1 MTNQPVTLQD
11 RVRTSTKTWMDNI
24 GMALYRAHIHPDF
37 ITLLG
42 LVFVLAAS
50 VFIARGQ
57 LQLGGLILLL
67 GLPLDALDGAVARA
81 MGRTGKFGGVLDST
95 LDRYADSFIFAAL
108 GYYYAAQV
116 RLDYLLLALAALI
129 GSFAVSYVRA
139 RAGEAGLSVKIG
151 LFDRMV
157 RIIIILTMLL
167 ISSLVEL
174 GLGVLA
180 IGTNFT
186 ALQRLWYVYKLNR
199 EVHKDGV

>member
-24 GMALYRAHIHPDF
+24 GMALHRAHIHPDF

-174 GLGVLA
+174 GLGMLA